1 MKSSIVRAAFISFVA
16 FFAVPAARAASLQA
30 APVLVEMKET
40 APSSTITVRNT
51 GTAPFDVQTRVFRWK
66 QEGGKETMTETSEVV
81 TSPPITT
88 LQPGATYSVRVVR
101 TSRQPLAREEAFR
114 IFVDQ
119 LPDATT
125 QRSGT
130 VALVMRH
137 SIPVFMLPNAGGAPK
152 VTWSVSSRNGRLVL
166 RAQNTGERRLRL
178 AKVSVT
184 LAGGKTVSFG
194 NGLLGYALAG
204 ASMEW
209 VSPGAIPAGALGAEA
224 KVSAETDLGHLEA
237 KAGATR

>member
-1 MKSSIVRAAFISFVA
+1 MKTSIFHAAFVSIVALS
-16 FFAVPAARAASLQA
+16 AVPAAHAASLQA
-30 APVLVEMKET
+30 APVLVEMKES

-66 QEGGKETMTETSEVV
+66 QEGGKETMTETNEVV

-101 TSRQPLAREEAFR
+101 TSKQPLAREEAFR

-119 LPDATT
+119 LPDTT
-125 QRSGT
+125 AQRSGT

-137 SIPVFMLPNAGGAPK
+137 SIPVFMLPNAGGAAK
-152 VTWSVSSRNGRLVL
+152 INWSVSTRNGRLVL
-166 RAQNTGERRLRL
+166 RAQNAGERRLRL

-184 LAGGKTVSFG
+184 LPGGKTVSFG

-204 ASMEW
+204 SAMEW
-209 VSPGAIPAGALGAEA
+209 VSPGPAPAGPLSGEA
-224 KVSAETDLGHLEA
+224 RVHAETDLGPLDT
-237 KAGATR
+237 GASVTR